1 MGSPAN
7 HQPVSMKYI
16 RITNLSQ
23 PDKQP
28 IVAKYCQS
36 FFCQLRGLMFTRHL
50 PDHQG
55 LLLVQGSDSRLN
67 SSIHMMFMWIDLA
80 VIWLNSE
87 LRVVDAVL
95 ARRWKFVYLPKQPAK
110 YVLETSVGSLH
121 DFSIGDTVNFT
132 ELAQ

>member
-1 MGSPAN
+1 
-7 HQPVSMKYI
+7 MKYI

-36 FFCQLRGLMFTRHL
+36 FFCQLRGLMFTRSL
-50 PDHQG
+50 SDHHG

-67 SSIHMMFMWIDLA
+67 SSIHMMFMWMDLA

-87 LRVVDAVL
+87 LQVVDAIL
-95 ARRWKFVYLPKQPAK
+95 ARRWKLAYLPKQPAK
-110 YVLETSVGSLH
+110 YVLETSVDSLH
-121 DFSIGDTVNFT
+121 DFSIGDMVNFD
-132 ELAQ
+132 ELTQ